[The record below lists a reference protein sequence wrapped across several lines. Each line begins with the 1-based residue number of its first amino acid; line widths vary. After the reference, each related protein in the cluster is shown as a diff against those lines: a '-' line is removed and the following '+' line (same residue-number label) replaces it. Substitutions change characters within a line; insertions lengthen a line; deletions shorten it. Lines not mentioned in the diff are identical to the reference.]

1 MNKKE
6 IGHPCL
12 VCTCTVSLWLVCTV
26 ICIVVYHPNCLQC
39 FDAVGWQQW
48 HTRVCVYHPTVLQLV
63 PNYFLH
69 IHSVIYLNWRTWGHV
84 CSSSS
89 VGVVMVTA
97 WLCVCLS
104 GFVAILWQHLWMWP
118 CCDSVFVCLS
128 GITAIQCHDEYSVC
142 ECGHAVT
149 VCLSVCLSLCL
160 SVSMSLCLYTAIQWR
175 WSWWISRLWAVGSWS
190 TSTTSGLGR
199 CRSQP
204 RRHHQVSFLCS
215 VSQLITTL
223 WPCGPWKRP
232 LFIFWITLWTINRF

>member
-12 VCTCTVSLWLVCTV
+12 VCTCTVGLWLVCTV

-48 HTRVCVYHPTVLQLV
+48 HTRVCVYHPTVLLLV

-84 CSSSS
+84 CSSSVRSS

-128 GITAIQCHDEYSVC
+128 VWHHSNSVSWWILRLWVWSCCDRVSVC
-142 ECGHAVT
+142 LC
-149 VCLSVCLSLCL
+149 VCLSVCLWACLCVCIQQFSDVGRDEYRVCERLVHDQHLQHQGWAAVVANLDDITRSLF
-160 SVSMSLCLYTAIQWR
+160 SVQY
-175 WSWWISRLWAVGSWS
+175 
-190 TSTTSGLGR
+190 
-199 CRSQP
+199 
-204 RRHHQVSFLCS
+204 HD
-215 VSQLITTL
+215 
-223 WPCGPWKRP
+223 
-232 LFIFWITLWTINRF
+232 